1 MLPRKLC
8 FLFYKISINRKLSN
22 FIKIYES
29 FWWFCMILQIYI
41 SSNSRNILL
50 LEIIFLYVISWFGG
64 DFGIQIWFHLNILV
78 ESPSIVPHH
87 GNDFAKCQIIFHHG
101 KNILPCSYWFWYDFI
116 NLKIYLL
123 ILVESFHHLTHYI
136 LIFKI
141 FRLER
146 LANESTLLLHWNRHL
161 HLLQL
166 FLISNP
172 NLSPIY

>member
-1 MLPRKLC
+1 
-8 FLFYKISINRKLSN
+8 
-22 FIKIYES
+22 
-29 FWWFCMILQIYI
+29 MILNDLWIYI

-87 GNDFAKCQIIFHHG
+87 GNDFAICQIIFHHG

-123 ILVESFHHLTHYI
+123 ILVESFHHLMHYI

-141 FRLER
+141 FHLER
-146 LANESTLLLHWNRHL
+146 YAGIDYLAVVLWRNPRAWVRFCSVPR
-161 HLLQL
+161 L
-166 FLISNP
+166 FQVPLICPLSRTFSN
-172 NLSPIY
+172 LYGETAFHKISSHS

>member
-1 MLPRKLC
+1 
-8 FLFYKISINRKLSN
+8 
-22 FIKIYES
+22 
-29 FWWFCMILQIYI
+29 MILNDLPIYI

-50 LEIIFLYVISWFGG
+50 LENIFLYVISWFGG

-123 ILVESFHHLTHYI
+123 ILVESFHHLTQYI

-146 LANESTLLLHWNRHL
+146 WLKSFNQRMRGWFVLKFARRNCWGVVSERNTAGWEEIWSIQWGT
-161 HLLQL
+161 QTTIL
-166 FLISNP
+166 FYLKV
-172 NLSPIY
+172 

>member
-1 MLPRKLC
+1 
-8 FLFYKISINRKLSN
+8 
-22 FIKIYES
+22 
-29 FWWFCMILQIYI
+29 MILMILNDLPIYI

-50 LEIIFLYVISWFGG
+50 LENIFLYVISWFGG

-101 KNILPCSYWFWYDFI
+101 KNILQCSYWFWYDFI

-141 FRLER
+141 FHLER
-146 LANESTLLLHWNRHL
+146 NIRTQYRIS
-161 HLLQL
+161 
-166 FLISNP
+166 ISNSTAVRQETNSDP
-172 NLSPIY
+172 